1 MAVKVGRRAAQ
12 FLRLAV
18 GVAAIIFMV
27 KMGRI
32 NLAALA
38 GTLDRPDLLALAALL
53 LLALVPLSAVRWW
66 ILLGGLE
73 FKVGFFW
80 TVRVIMITLFFSTF
94 LPGAYGGDVV
104 RVAMAYRKAGRG
116 LSRLTFSVLVDRLC
130 GLVALAAIGICLLP
144 TLNAGLREFDYF
156 VPLALM
162 IGVILGA
169 GAFGLLLGD
178 RTAALLARLPK
189 LLWSLHHV
197 FRESVGALRSYA
209 RQWPRMLALFALSVL
224 MFIMLLE
231 AIYLLG
237 IAMHFDGLSRPAYY
251 TAGVWAMLANSLP
264 LTPGGL
270 GVGEAAFAQIAHL
283 LEVVRTHA
291 SYATAFLAMR
301 VLNVLI
307 GLLGVLPYIASRQ
320 QIRSA
325 VKKVQDERS
334 TTSE

>member
-1 MAVKVGRRAAQ
+1 MKIPPRLSRA
-12 FLRLAV
+12 LRLAV
-18 GVAAIIFMV
+18 GVAAILVMV

-32 NLAALA
+32 NLVALG
-38 GTLDRPDLLALAALL
+38 GTLDRPDLLALAAFL
-53 LLALVPLSAVRWW
+53 LLALVPLSALRWW

-73 FKVGFFW
+73 FKVGFLW

-130 GLVALAAIGICLLP
+130 GLVALAAIGLCLLP

-169 GAFGLLLGD
+169 CAFGLLLGD
-178 RTAALLARLPK
+178 RTAALLARLPR

-237 IAMHFDGLSRPAYY
+237 IAMHFDGLPRPAYY
-251 TAGVWAMLANSLP
+251 TAGVWAMIANSLP

-270 GVGEAAFAQIAHL
+270 GVGEVAFSQIAHL
-283 LEVVRTHA
+283 LEAVPTRA

-301 VLNVLI
+301 VLNAII
-307 GLLGVLPYIASRQ
+307 GMLGVLPYIANRKQ
-320 QIRSA
+320 FRSA
-325 VKKVQDERS
+325 VEDVS
-334 TTSE
+334 MAGPGSS